1 MDTSAGRMRRV
12 LFGFSLTLVTVV
24 SVALLDEERNWGSE
38 FILGLLVSMVLFSI
52 LLIILLS
59 VGGGRPHGKWITDS
73 WMSREYEVDM
83 WNRLDKEREEA
94 SMEGLGSSWAKMEM
108 EHLESKHSEE

>member
-12 LFGFSLTLVTVV
+12 LFGFSLTLITVI
-24 SVALLDEERNWGSE
+24 SIALLDDEKNRGSE
-38 FILGLLVSMVLFSI
+38 LILGLLVSMALFSI

-59 VGGGRPHGKWITDS
+59 AGRGRPHGKWITDS
-73 WMSREYEVDM
+73 WMSREYEIDM
-83 WNRLDKEREEA
+83 WNRLDKDRKEA